1 MTTALYASTSAWTFL
16 VTASVSIAAGVVVTD
31 VGLAVTPLSVR
42 RTPGI
47 AFSMM
52 FDCESRATASPSSL
66 YDAFSVVPVRE

>member
-1 MTTALYASTSAWTFL
+1 MTD
-16 VTASVSIAAGVVVTD
+16 I
-31 VGLAVTPLSVR
+31 GLEVTPLSVR

-52 FDCESRATASPSSL
+52 FDCDVRATASPSSL